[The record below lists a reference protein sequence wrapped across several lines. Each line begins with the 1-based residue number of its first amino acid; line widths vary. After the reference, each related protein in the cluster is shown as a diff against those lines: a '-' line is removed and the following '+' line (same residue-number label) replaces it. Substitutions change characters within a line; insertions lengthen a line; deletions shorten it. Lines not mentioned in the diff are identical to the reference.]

1 LSARAGNGEKKIAAY
16 ERKRTMTDMMISADD
31 HIDLG
36 YLPADLFLER
46 LPAALK
52 DRGPHVEEKNGKE
65 MWVCDGATWGD
76 WRAGK
81 WSEDTKRP
89 RVALDR
95 ANLDGRIG
103 IRPTTT
109 KLRLEDMDRDN
120 VKFSVM
126 YPPIFGMRMEDKELG
141 KAVIRAYNDW
151 ASEFEKSAPDR
162 FRIVAQMLPDDPE
175 GSTEE
180 MLRCAAMGTS
190 QVNFLVGTVTSA
202 MYQPA
207 WDVFW
212 DAAEANNIVVN
223 YHVGGPSR
231 TGASVTRQDPVDES
245 RKPAFGMGL
254 GDGATVFF
262 QPFVGL
268 FSYGIL
274 EKRPNLRV
282 VLAESGTGWIPF
294 QVQEMDYRFNRVLE
308 GKVPEHFSLEK
319 LPSEVFKKQ
328 LWATYQQDLVG
339 LNLMQF
345 FGEGHMMWASD
356 YPHPDSTWPDS
367 VAILDKEMETMTA
380 EVRQKITHDNAK
392 AFYKL

>member
-1 LSARAGNGEKKIAAY
+1 
-16 ERKRTMTDMMISADD
+16 MTESMISADD

-46 LPAALK
+46 LPKEFK
-52 DRGPHVEEKNGKE
+52 DRAPHVEEKNGKE

-76 WRAGK
+76 WRAGR

-95 ANLDGRIG
+95 VKFEGNFG

-109 KLRLEDMDRDN
+109 ALRLEDMDRDS

-151 ASEFEKSAPDR
+151 SAEFEKSAPDR

-175 GSTEE
+175 ASTEE
-180 MLRCAAMGTS
+180 MLRCAAMGIR
-190 QVNFLVGTVTSA
+190 QVNFLVGTVSTA
-202 MYQPA
+202 MYQPS
-207 WDVFW
+207 WDGFW

-223 YHVGGPSR
+223 YHVGGPSQSG
-231 TGASVTRQDPVDES
+231 TFSSNQAPAEETR
-245 RKPAFGMGL
+245 RPAFGMGL
-254 GDGATVFF
+254 GEGSTVFF

-294 QVQEMDYRFNRVLE
+294 QVQEMDYRFYQAQARGGSADYPL
-308 GKVPEHFSLEK
+308 KK
-319 LPSEVFKKQ
+319 LPSEIFKNQ
-328 LWATYQQDLVG
+328 VWATYQQDFVG
-339 LNLMQF
+339 LNLIQF

-356 YPHPDSTWPDS
+356 YPHPDSTWPNS
-367 VAILDKEMETMTA
+367 VAILDKEMATIDAAM
-380 EVRQKITHDNAK
+380 RQKITHDNAK
-392 AFYKL
+392 EFYKL

>member
-1 LSARAGNGEKKIAAY
+1 MAA
-16 ERKRTMTDMMISADD
+16 TMISADD

-46 LPAALK
+46 LPSSMK
-52 DRGPHVEEKNGKE
+52 DRGPRVEEKNGKD
-65 MWVCDGATWGD
+65 MWVSEGATWGD
-76 WRAGK
+76 WRGGK
-81 WSEDTKRP
+81 WAQDQNRIK
-89 RVALDR
+89 VALDR
-95 ANLDGRIG
+95 VAFSGNFG

-109 KLRLEDMDRDN
+109 DLRLEDMDRDG
-120 VKFSVM
+120 VHFSVM

-151 ASEFEKSAPDR
+151 AIDFEKSAPDR
-162 FRIVAQMLPDDPE
+162 FRIVAQMLPDDPD

-180 MLRCAAMGTS
+180 LLRCAAMGVN
-190 QVNFLVGTVTSA
+190 QVNFLVGTVTAA
-202 MYQPA
+202 MYQPS
-207 WDVFW
+207 WDKFW
-212 DAAEANNIVVN
+212 AAAEANNIVVN
-223 YHVGGPSR
+223 YHVGGPNRAGSFAPA
-231 TGASVTRQDPVDES
+231 GPQADVEDL
-245 RKPAFGMGL
+245 RKPRLGMGL
-254 GDGATVFF
+254 GDGATVFL
-262 QPFVGL
+262 QPFIGL

-274 EKRPNLRV
+274 EKHPDLRL

-328 LWATYQQDLVG
+328 VWATYQQDFVG
-339 LNLMQF
+339 LNLIPF

-367 VAILDKEMETMTA
+367 VAILDKEMATLDPA
-380 EVRQKITHDNAK
+380 KRQKITHDNAK
-392 AFYKL
+392 EFYNL